1 MITVRELKK
10 CKKASDELIETI
22 KQYLNEKFP
31 DKYDCPDMEDNFE
44 LEIDG
49 VSYGILEE
57 DESDWTDE
65 GKYSYADKTYQLVS
79 YDKNVSEYICDE
91 SIVDKYDLFINQC
104 FSRSGSYFTDYYYQY
119 NSPTVQ
125 VATIERVPEKVIK
138 AHDEVKFIS
147 KQRINT

>member
-1 MITVRELKK
+1 MITVKELKK
-10 CKKASDELIETI
+10 CNKVSDQLLMAI
-22 KQYLNEKFP
+22 KQYINKKFP

-49 VSYGILEE
+49 VLYGILESYKSE
-57 DESDWTDE
+57 WTDE

-91 SIVDKYDLFINQC
+91 SIINKYDLFINQS
-104 FSRSGSYFTDYYYQY
+104 FSRSGSYFTDYDYQY
-119 NSPTVQ
+119 DSPTVRI
-125 VATIERVPEKVIK
+125 ATIEKVPEKVIK

-147 KQRINT
+147 K

>member
-1 MITVRELKK
+1 MITVKELKK
-10 CKKASDELIETI
+10 CKKASSELVETI
-22 KQYLNEKFP
+22 KQYLKEKFS
-31 DKYDCPDMEDNFE
+31 DEYDCPDMEDNFE

-57 DESDWTDE
+57 DGSDWTDE

-79 YDKNVSEYICDE
+79 YDKNVSGYICDD
-91 SIVDKYDLFINQC
+91 SIIDKYDLFITQS

-119 NSPTVQ
+119 DSPTVQ

-147 KQRINT
+147 K